1 MSPLSDVS
9 AELEV
14 NSENR
19 AAVAAATARFVNQAV
34 GARIQQVAEAE
45 AERAALERRVWRW
58 ALLGMLCLVVLGAV
72 FALVSRWHWL

>member
-1 MSPLSDVS
+1 MSPRLK
-9 AELEV
+9 
-14 NSENR
+14 
-19 AAVAAATARFVNQAV
+19 ATTLYVTHDQVEAMTMGDRICLMKD
-34 GARIQQVAEAE
+34 GRIQQVAEAE